1 VFTEHISSTGK
12 AYRRKIEMAKY
23 NRIVSIGAHPLDAE
37 LMGGPMLI
45 KYAEQG
51 ADGTF
56 VHVTKGR
63 LTDLTATEEEKQA
76 YETALNDEIEHA
88 AATMGCNSF
97 SMNYI
102 SAELPD
108 VEVFTNV
115 ILEYLRR
122 EKADCVITHAR
133 GTLHPRHYYTY
144 EAVTQAVRILHNE
157 GNPIQIYYGENC
169 EDLIGFTPTVYV
181 SMSEQEMKT
190 WFEGLQNYKIF
201 RGKINDVPYFDY
213 YHSMGTIRAIE
224 AGSHGFV
231 KAYMH
236 GALIDNE

>member
-1 VFTEHISSTGK
+1 
-12 AYRRKIEMAKY
+12 MAKY

-37 LMGGPMLI
+37 LMGGPMMI
-45 KYAEQG
+45 KYAGQG
-51 ADGTF
+51 AVCTF

-63 LTDLTATEEEKQA
+63 LTGLTATEEEKKA
-76 YETALNDEIEHA
+76 YEDALNDEIKRA
-88 AATMGCNSF
+88 ASHMGCNSF
-97 SMNYI
+97 SMDYI
-102 SAELPD
+102 SAELPS
-108 VEVFTNV
+108 VEEFTKI

-144 EAVTQAVRILHNE
+144 EAVTQAVRILHGE

-169 EDLIGFTPTVYV
+169 EDLIGFTPTVYI
-181 SMSEQEMKT
+181 SMSAQQIKT

-201 RGKINDVPYFDY
+201 NGKVNEVPYYNY

-224 AGSHGFV
+224 AGIHGFV

-236 GALIDNE
+236 GALVDNE

>member
-1 VFTEHISSTGK
+1 
-12 AYRRKIEMAKY
+12 MAKY

-45 KYAEQG
+45 KYAGQG
-51 ADGTF
+51 AGCTF

-63 LTDLTATEEEKQA
+63 LTDITATEEEKKA
-76 YETALNDEIEHA
+76 YEDALNDEIKSA
-88 AATMGCNSF
+88 AAAMGCDSF
-97 SMNYI
+97 SMNYV
-102 SAELPD
+102 SAELPS
-108 VEVFTNV
+108 VEEFTKI
-115 ILEYLRR
+115 ILEYLRK
-122 EKADCVITHAR
+122 EKVDCVITHAR

-144 EAVTQAVRILHNE
+144 EAVTQAVRILHEE

-181 SMSEQEMKT
+181 SMSEQKVET

-201 RGKINDVPYFDY
+201 NGKVNDVPYYNY
-213 YHSMGTIRAIE
+213 YLSMGAVRAIE
-224 AGSHGFV
+224 AGCHGFV

-236 GALIDNE
+236 GALVDNE

>member
-1 VFTEHISSTGK
+1 MT
-12 AYRRKIEMAKY
+12 KY

-51 ADGTF
+51 TVCTF

-63 LTDLTATEEEKQA
+63 LTDLTSTLEEKKA
-76 YETALNDEIEHA
+76 YEDALNGEIKGA
-88 AATMGCNSF
+88 AAVMGCDSF

-102 SAELPD
+102 STELPA
-108 VEVFTNV
+108 VEEFTKI
-115 ILEYLRR
+115 ILEYLKK
-122 EKADCVITHAR
+122 EKVDCVITHAR

-144 EAVTQAVRILHNE
+144 EAVTQAVRILHEE

-169 EDLIGFTPTVYV
+169 EDLIGFIPTVYV
-181 SMSEQEMKT
+181 SMSEQKMKT

-201 RGKINDVPYFDY
+201 IGKVNDVPYYNY
-213 YHSMGTIRAIE
+213 YHSMGTVRAIE
-224 AGSHGFV
+224 AGSNGFV

>member
-1 VFTEHISSTGK
+1 
-12 AYRRKIEMAKY
+12 MAKY

-45 KYAEQG
+45 KYAKQG
-51 ADGTF
+51 AACTF

-63 LTDLTATEEEKQA
+63 LTDLTATPEEKKA
-76 YETALNDEIEHA
+76 YEDDLNDEIKNA
-88 AATMGCNSF
+88 AAAMECDSF

-102 SAELPD
+102 SAELPA
-108 VEVFTNV
+108 VEEFTKI
-115 ILEYLRR
+115 ILEYLKR
-122 EKADCVITHAR
+122 EKVDCVITHAR

-144 EAVTQAVRILHNE
+144 EAVTQAVRMLRDE

-169 EDLIGFTPTVYV
+169 EDLIGFIPTVYV
-181 SMSEQEMKT
+181 RMSEQSIKT
-190 WFEGLQNYKIF
+190 WFDGLQNYKIF
-201 RGKINDVPYFDY
+201 KGKVNDVPYYNY
-213 YHSMGTIRAIE
+213 YHSMGTVRAIE